1 MMDIKNQQ
9 AAYQNY
15 SEELHHLI
23 MEIFTAWVVYIHIE
37 LIINLKNMKDY
48 VITMIILWNSNAYED
63 INTLKYSHGENSLKV
78 ANIFYLDLESLLIKR
93 QSSQNNPKESY
104 TEKKLFTKLVATH

>member
-48 VITMIILWNSNAYED
+48 VITMIIV
-63 INTLKYSHGENSLKV
+63 K
-78 ANIFYLDLESLLIKR
+78 
-93 QSSQNNPKESY
+93 Q
-104 TEKKLFTKLVATH
+104 